1 MPIVNYV
8 REHIRFMEYATD
20 EHLTSSERLLWYA
33 LMHIMNQRAQGKVW
47 PDEFIRISND
57 RLLSY
62 CPMKYDTIAAA
73 RNSLKQRG
81 LIEFSPGEKNKKS
94 PAYRMIYFYPEYVAP
109 DTESDADL
117 AGYPKKSDYLGGN
130 MGGNIG
136 YNIGGNMGG
145 KSGGNTGDFILN
157 NTERYNRNLKSFED
171 DEEDEEDISARA
183 RAREEAVSA
192 WKMSFGREPTPA
204 IAEGL
209 VNRAVS
215 LGFEA
220 GVLGRAIEMAS
231 RNSMGSPFAYICK
244 VLADWK
250 TQKVKTLEDAE
261 EYSFIFDAYNGKAPG
276 GATVEDGINMM
287 HAFRQ
292 DRETAEEREH
302 RLEYEAEEE
311 ERREERNRQI
321 GRNKEARERK
331 EYEEERGR
339 LERKYAHVVNE

>member
-157 NTERYNRNLKSFED
+157 HTERYNRNLKSFED

-183 RAREEAVSA
+183 CAREEAVSA
-192 WKMSFGREPTPA
+192 WKMSFGREPTPK

-209 VNRAVS
+209 ATQAVS
-215 LGFEA
+215 FGFEA
-220 GVLGRAIEMAS
+220 GVLGRAVEMAS
-231 RNSMGSPFAYICK
+231 RNSTGSPYPYACK
-244 VLADWK
+244 VMADWHS
-250 TQKVKTLEDAE
+250 QNVRTLADAE
-261 EYSFIFDAYNGKAPG
+261 EYGFIFDACSGKAPAG
-276 GATVEDGINMM
+276 VTVEEGIDMM
-287 HAFRQ
+287 RAFRQ
-292 DRETAEEREH
+292 DRETAEQRER

-311 ERREERNRQI
+311 ERRAERNRQI
-321 GRNKEARERK
+321 AGNREVRERM
-331 EYEEERGR
+331 EYDEERGR
-339 LERKYAHVVNE
+339 LDRRYARVAND